1 MSSELEADQMAK
13 TNPEAAQVA
22 VMQVEQCIRS
32 RRSIKPTDFSADP
45 VPHEVV
51 DRMLEAANWAPNH
64 GRTEPWRFFVY
75 TEDAKL
81 ELGQTIADL
90 YLQITKPENCRPAT
104 VDKLKNFAAAS
115 SHLIVIAMKR
125 QESGKISRIDEVA
138 AVACAVQNLHLM
150 ATACGVAGYWS
161 SAKAICNDLMKD
173 HLGLAAEDEVLG
185 MFYVGNA
192 KGELPEG
199 KRTPAADKITWFGR
213 S

>member
-1 MSSELEADQMAK
+1 MSSELEANQMAK

-125 QESGKISRIDEVA
+125 QESGKISRVDEVA

-173 HLGLAAEDEVLG
+173 HLGLGADDEVLG

>member
-1 MSSELEADQMAK
+1 MSSEWEANQMAK
-13 TNPEAAQVA
+13 TKPETAQVA
-22 VMQVEQCIRS
+22 AETIEHCIRS
-32 RRSIKPTDFSADP
+32 RRSVKPAAFSDVPVAD
-45 VPHEVV
+45 EVI
-51 DRMLEAANWAPNH
+51 DRMLEAANWAPTH
-64 GRTEPWRFFVY
+64 GCTEPWRFFVY
-75 TEDAKL
+75 TNEARI
-81 ELGQTIADL
+81 ELGNKIAEL

-125 QESGKISRIDEVA
+125 QESGKISRVDEVA

-173 HLGLAAEDEVLG
+173 HLGLAADDEVLG

-199 KRTPAADKITWFGR
+199 KRKPIADKVSWFGR
-213 S
+213 G